1 MTVNT
6 RHERNN
12 WRSAGL
18 LTAAT
23 MVLTLGAM
31 LSGCGEEEAPPPP
44 PKREAPPPPPPD
56 PDPVQLSPLMG
67 GADARVQF
75 PQEKAPYDRSLAEA
89 VIAFAGALASG
100 DDAALS
106 DSLTLSGRGILD
118 SMLADGSWFDAT
130 DKIEAVRVVYLGQ
143 QPDLDEDASSADFVL
158 AVQEP
163 GGAYTLGWS
172 ATETDGGWVMSPV
185 PTADATLPR
194 AADWDGSSMGAYSS
208 AAGWSG
214 ATTSGGGELGGSAGD
229 DSFDPEYARLIQSE
243 PILVYMDTEM
253 AKRFFGQ
260 MLAAAPDPD
269 AAIFQAISMQTR
281 LSAADIG
288 ELFERG
294 KAASGRG
301 ELPDAAAFKGYID
314 KGIEEIAEMQGTPA
328 AAMMPDGLPTTKD
341 ETFEAL
347 ASILGKTAN
356 ELSDLYDS
364 AP

>member
-6 RHERNN
+6 RDEHNF

-18 LTAAT
+18 LSAAS
-23 MVLTLGAM
+23 MVLISGAL

-44 PKREAPPPPPPD
+44 PKREAPPPPPPE
-56 PDPVQLSPLMG
+56 PDPVQLSSLMG

-89 VIAFAGALASG
+89 VIAFAGSLASG

-106 DSLTLSGRGILD
+106 ESLTLSGRGILD
-118 SMLADGSWFDAT
+118 SMLADGTWFDAT

-143 QPDLDEDASSADFVL
+143 QPDVDTDAFSAEFVL

-194 AADWDGSSMGAYSS
+194 AADWDGSSMGAYAS

-214 ATTSGGGELGGSAGD
+214 AVGETAGGALPTDDDSAVMVFVAAETVARLMGEDGVGDLEPAMASQFAAMAGGSQQDAEAAIALIAQGKSLVGEGRRVDTAQAQQLVNGLVSAAGMMGQSWGED
-229 DSFDPEYARLIQSE
+229 DI
-243 PILVYMDTEM
+243 
-253 AKRFFGQ
+253 
-260 MLAAAPDPD
+260 LAAMAE
-269 AAIFQAISMQTR
+269 AMGISEDEMR
-281 LSAADIG
+281 
-288 ELFERG
+288 
-294 KAASGRG
+294 
-301 ELPDAAAFKGYID
+301 
-314 KGIEEIAEMQGTPA
+314 EIYEG
-328 AAMMPDGLPTTKD
+328 
-341 ETFEAL
+341 
-347 ASILGKTAN
+347 
-356 ELSDLYDS
+356 
-364 AP
+364 